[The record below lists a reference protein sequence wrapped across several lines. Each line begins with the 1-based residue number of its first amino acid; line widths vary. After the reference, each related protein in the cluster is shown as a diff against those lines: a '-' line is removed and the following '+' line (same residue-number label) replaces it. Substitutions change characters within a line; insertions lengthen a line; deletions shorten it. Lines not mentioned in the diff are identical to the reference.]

1 MVEALGVVAVA
12 PVIPL
17 SSDASDV
24 CVLSSSICCGHLL
37 GMNADAVI
45 YAKLQA

>member
-1 MVEALGVVAVA
+1 MIVA

-17 SSDASDV
+17 SSDASHV
-24 CVLSSSICCGHLL
+24 SVLSSSISSAHLL
-37 GMNADAVI
+37 GRNEDAVI